1 MVQREFLD
9 FEADIQAIVQRIEAL
24 TGYPDSHRAE
34 IAGLE
39 RELLRRR
46 ERIYAGLTPW
56 QRVRVARHPERPY
69 SLDYVNRIFT
79 GFTEIHGDRRY
90 ADDPAVIGGP
100 AWLAG
105 APVMVIGQQ
114 KGRDTAERIHRNY
127 GMPRPEGYRKAL
139 RLMKMAEKF
148 GRPVIALVDTPG
160 AFPGIEAEER
170 GQAEAIARNLR
181 EMARLDVPVVVAI
194 IGEGGSGG
202 ALGIAV
208 GDRILMMEN
217 AIYSVISPEGCAAI
231 LWKDPERAHAATEEA
246 AARMRVTAPEHLRNG
261 LIDEIVPEPPGG
273 AHTDHDG
280 AAELLGER
288 LRFAL
293 RDVAAGSPAD
303 RREAR
308 YRKFRDMGNFGL
320 EEAPSRTARD
330 SSAPVDKGAAGG
342 GTAGYRPANTG

>member
-1 MVQREFLD
+1 
-9 FEADIQAIVQRIEAL
+9 
-24 TGYPDSHRAE
+24 
-34 IAGLE
+34 
-39 RELLRRR
+39 
-46 ERIYAGLTPW
+46 
-56 QRVRVARHPERPY
+56 
-69 SLDYVNRIFT
+69 
-79 GFTEIHGDRRY
+79 
-90 ADDPAVIGGP
+90 
-100 AWLAG
+100 
-105 APVMVIGQQ
+105 
-114 KGRDTAERIHRNY
+114 
-127 GMPRPEGYRKAL
+127 
-139 RLMKMAEKF
+139 
-148 GRPVIALVDTPG
+148 
-160 AFPGIEAEER
+160 
-170 GQAEAIARNLR
+170 
-181 EMARLDVPVVVAI
+181 
-194 IGEGGSGG
+194 
-202 ALGIAV
+202 
-208 GDRILMMEN
+208 MMEN